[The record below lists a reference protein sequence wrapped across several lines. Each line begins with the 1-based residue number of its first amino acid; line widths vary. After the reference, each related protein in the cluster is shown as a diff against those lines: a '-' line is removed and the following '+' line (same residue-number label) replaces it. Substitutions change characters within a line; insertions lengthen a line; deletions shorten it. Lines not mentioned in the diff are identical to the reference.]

1 MIRMNMKTPI
11 NLNPF
16 NVDRLER
23 TFAVFQSDT
32 PNRKDSAFKL
42 NCDLPLNTPAK
53 AKVITIVA
61 AAPIRQKIRG
71 RGGVNGSK

>member
-23 TFAVFQSDT
+23 TFAVFQFDT
-32 PNRKDSAFKL
+32 PNRKDSALTL

>member
-1 MIRMNMKTPI
+1 
-11 NLNPF
+11 
-16 NVDRLER
+16 
-23 TFAVFQSDT
+23 AVFQSDMFK
-32 PNRKDSAFKL
+32 RKDSAFRF
-42 NCDLPLNTPAK
+42 NCDLLLNTPAK

>member
-1 MIRMNMKTPI
+1 MKTLI
-11 NLNPF
+11 NLKPF

-42 NCDLPLNTPAK
+42 KCDLSVNTPAK

>member
-1 MIRMNMKTPI
+1 MRMNIKTPI

-16 NVDRLER
+16 NVDRPER
-23 TFAVFQSDT
+23 TFAVFQSDMFK
-32 PNRKDSAFKL
+32 RKDSAFRF
-42 NCDLPLNTPAK
+42 NCDLLLNTPAK